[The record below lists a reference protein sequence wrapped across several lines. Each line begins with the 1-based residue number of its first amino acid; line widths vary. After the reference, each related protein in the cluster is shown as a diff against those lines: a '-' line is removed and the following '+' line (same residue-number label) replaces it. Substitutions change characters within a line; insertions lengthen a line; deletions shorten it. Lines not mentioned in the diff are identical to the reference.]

1 MRNGSSNRPLL
12 LLLVSAF
19 TLLPVAVAAQQV
31 ATGTRGMVASAHEL
45 ASQAGAEI
53 LATGGNAVDAA
64 VATAFAITVVEP
76 NASSLGGEGYMVLS
90 LADGRDLAIDFR
102 SWAPGRVTLATDAS
116 VMTGPESTCI
126 PGLVAG
132 LTLALAEYGTKTLD
146 EVMAPAIRLARD
158 GFALD
163 PVLFDR
169 LTELY
174 GFTEYGTDPVVGPIY
189 FPDGLVPEIGSTV
202 VNQDLA
208 RSLELIAGEGADA
221 FYRGEIAD
229 AIVRAM
235 GGWFTSADLQR
246 YQAVVR
252 DAIVSE
258 YRGHTIIGTPPNV
271 AGIVVAEALNILD
284 NFDLSETGGWDD
296 PKAIHLVAEAL
307 LLASADRGPFVGDP
321 DFYEV
326 PLAGLLSEEYATERA
341 TLIDPDAAIVPT
353 SQAPVGNPYPFM
365 AVPVGVGEGAGIPM
379 RPAGGPASPFMVHI
393 GEAESPSTTHISVL
407 DEAGNSVGITQ
418 TISSFWGSQ
427 DMIPGYGFF
436 MNNEFHNFNSYN
448 PDRPDDVNVVGP
460 YKRPR
465 TVVAPTIV
473 RNSLGEVFL
482 VLGTPGAGQI
492 PSTTV
497 ETIVNVIDFGMSLED
512 AIRAPKFTSRVGYD
526 VLHVEGGYPA
536 ATIAALEAL
545 GHQVDA
551 NHGEL
556 DYFFGGI
563 NAIIVEDG
571 LMTGVGSF
579 RRTGGAAGGR

>member
-1 MRNGSSNRPLL
+1 MRKGLSNRLPT
-12 LLLVSAF
+12 LLLVSVFAI
-19 TLLPVAVAAQQV
+19 LPVTAAAQDV
-31 ATGTRGMVASAHEL
+31 ATGTKGMVASAHEL

-53 LATGGNAVDAA
+53 LAAGGNAVDAA

-90 LADGRDLAIDFR
+90 LADGRNLAIDFR
-102 SWAPGRVTLATDAS
+102 SWAPGHVTLSTEAS
-116 VMTGPESTCI
+116 AMTGPEATCI

-132 LTLALAEYGTKTLD
+132 LTLALGKYGTKPLD

-158 GFALD
+158 GFPLD
-163 PVLFDR
+163 AVLFDR

-174 GFTEYGTDPVVGPIY
+174 GFTDYGTDPVIGPIY
-189 FPDGLVPEIGSTV
+189 FPDGLVPEIGSSV
-202 VNQDLA
+202 VNEDLA
-208 RSLELIAGEGADA
+208 QALELVAHEGPNA
-221 FYRGEIAD
+221 FYRGELGN
-229 AIVRAM
+229 AIVEAM

-258 YRGHTIIGTPPNV
+258 YRGHTVIGTPPNV

-284 NFDLSETGGWDD
+284 NFDLSYTGGWDD
-296 PKAIHLVAEAL
+296 PTAIHLMAEAL
-307 LLASADRGPFVGDP
+307 LLASADRGPYVGDP
-321 DFYEV
+321 DFYDV

-341 TLIDPDAAIVPT
+341 TLIDPGAGMVPT
-353 SQAPVGNPYPFM
+353 SATPVGNPYPFM
-365 AVPVGVGEGAGIPM
+365 AAPVGVGGGAEAPST
-379 RPAGGPASPFMVHI
+379 AHI
-393 GEAESPSTTHISVL
+393 SGAESPSTTHISVL
-407 DEAGNSVGITQ
+407 DEAGNAVGITQ

-436 MNNEFHNFNSYN
+436 MNNEFHNFNSHN

-473 RNSLGEVFL
+473 RNPEGEVFL
-482 VLGTPGAGQI
+482 VLGTPGAGRI

-512 AIRAPKFTSRVGYD
+512 AIKAPKFTSRITYAE
-526 VLHVEGGYPA
+526 LLLEGGYPDE
-536 ATIAALEAL
+536 TIAALEVL
-545 GHQVDA
+545 GHTVDA
-551 NHGEL
+551 TRGVL

-563 NAIIVEDG
+563 NAIIVQDG

-579 RRTGGAAGGR
+579 RRAGGAAGGK

>member
-1 MRNGSSNRPLL
+1 MRKGVCNRLLTLL
-12 LLLVSAF
+12 LIGVFAF
-19 TLLPVAVAAQQV
+19 LPVAVGAQQV
-31 ATGTRGMVASAHEL
+31 ATGTKGMVASAHEL

-53 LATGGNAVDAA
+53 LAAGGNAVDAA

-102 SWAPGRVTLATDAS
+102 SWAPGHVTLATDAS
-116 VMTGPESTCI
+116 VMTGPGSTCI

-132 LTLALAEYGTKTLD
+132 LTLALEEYGTKPLD

-158 GFALD
+158 GFPLD
-163 PVLFDR
+163 AVLFDR

-174 GFTEYGTDPVVGPIY
+174 GFTDYGTDPVIGPIY
-189 FPDGLVPEIGSTV
+189 FPDGLVPEIGSPV
-202 VNQDLA
+202 VNEDLA
-208 RSLELIAGEGADA
+208 QALELIAEEGADA
-221 FYRGEIAD
+221 FYRGELAD
-229 AIVRAM
+229 AIVDAM
-235 GGWFTSADLQR
+235 DGWFTSADLQR

-252 DAIVSE
+252 DAVVSE
-258 YRGHTIIGTPPNV
+258 YRGYTVIGTPPNV
-271 AGIVVAEALNILD
+271 AGVVVAEALNILD

-296 PKAIHLVAEAL
+296 PKAIHLMAEAL
-307 LLASADRGPFVGDP
+307 LLASADREPYVGDP

-326 PLAGLLSEEYATERA
+326 PLAGLVSEDYATERA
-341 TLIDPDAAIVPT
+341 ALVDPGAAMVPT
-353 SQAPVGNPYPFM
+353 RATPAGNPYPFM
-365 AVPVGVGEGAGIPM
+365 AVPVGVGGVAE
-379 RPAGGPASPFMVHI
+379 SPSTTHLSV
-393 GEAESPSTTHISVL
+393 AESPSTTHISVL
-407 DEAGNSVGITQ
+407 DEAGNAVGVTQ
-418 TISSFWGSQ
+418 TVSSFWGSQ

-448 PDRPDDVNVVGP
+448 PDRPDDVNVLAP

-473 RNSLGEVFL
+473 RNPQGEVYL
-482 VLGTPGAGQI
+482 VLGTPGAGRI

-512 AIRAPKFTSRVGYD
+512 AIRAPKFTSRITYAE
-526 VLHVEGGYPA
+526 LLLEGGYPEE
-536 ATIAALEAL
+536 TIAALETL
-545 GHQVDA
+545 GHTVDRSY
-551 NHGEL
+551 GPL

-579 RRTGGAAGGR
+579 RRAGGAAGGR

>member
-1 MRNGSSNRPLL
+1 MRKGLSNRLL
-12 LLLVSAF
+12 TILLISVF
-19 TLLPVAVAAQQV
+19 VLLPVAVASQQV
-31 ATGTRGMVASAHEL
+31 ATGTKGMVASAHEL
-45 ASQAGAEI
+45 ASLAGAEI
-53 LATGGNAVDAA
+53 LAAGGNAVDAA

-102 SWAPGRVTLATDAS
+102 SWAPGHVTLATDAS
-116 VMTGPESTCI
+116 AMTGPESTCI

-132 LTLALAEYGTKTLD
+132 LTLALEEFGTKPLN

-158 GFALD
+158 GFPLD
-163 PVLFDR
+163 AVLFDR

-174 GFTEYGTDPVVGPIY
+174 GYTDYGTDPLIGPIY

-202 VNQDLA
+202 VNEDLA
-208 RSLELIAGEGADA
+208 QAMELIAEEGADA
-221 FYRGEIAD
+221 FYRGELAG
-229 AIVRAM
+229 AIVEAM

-258 YRGHTIIGTPPNV
+258 YRGHTVIGTPPNV

-296 PKAIHLVAEAL
+296 PKAIHLMAEAL
-307 LLASADRGPFVGDP
+307 LLASADRDPYVGDP
-321 DFYEV
+321 DFYDV
-326 PLAGLLSEEYATERA
+326 PLAGLASEDYAAERA
-341 TLIDPDAAIVPT
+341 ALIDPGAAMVPT
-353 SQAPVGNPYPFM
+353 RATPAGNPYPFM
-365 AVPVGVGEGAGIPM
+365 ALPVGVGDGAQ
-379 RPAGGPASPFMVHI
+379 SPSTTHI
-393 GEAESPSTTHISVL
+393 GVAESPSTTHISVL
-407 DEAGNSVGITQ
+407 DKAGNAVGITQ
-418 TISSFWGSQ
+418 TVSSFWGSQ

-473 RNSLGEVFL
+473 RDPEGEVFL
-482 VLGTPGAGQI
+482 VLGTPGAGRI

-497 ETIVNVIDFGMSLED
+497 ETLVNVIDFGMSLEN
-512 AIRAPKFTSRVGYD
+512 AIRAPKFTSRITYAE
-526 VLHVEGGYPA
+526 LLLEGGYPDE
-536 ATIAALEAL
+536 TIAALEAL
-545 GHQVDA
+545 GHTVDKT
-551 NHGEL
+551 HGAL

-571 LMTGVGSF
+571 MMTGVGSF
-579 RRTGGAAGGR
+579 RRAGGAAGGR

>member
-1 MRNGSSNRPLL
+1 MRKSSCGRLL
-12 LLLVSAF
+12 TLLLVPVFA
-19 TLLPVAVAAQQV
+19 LLPGAVGAQQV
-31 ATGTRGMVASAHEL
+31 ATGTKGMVASAHEL
-45 ASQAGAEI
+45 ASRAGAEI
-53 LATGGNAVDAA
+53 LAAGGNAVDAA

-76 NASSLGGEGYMVLS
+76 NASSLGGEGYLVMS

-102 SWAPGRVTLATDAS
+102 SWAPGHVTLATDAS
-116 VMTGPESTCI
+116 AMTGPESTCI

-132 LTLALAEYGTKTLD
+132 LTLALEEYGTKPLH
-146 EVMAPAIRLARD
+146 EVMAPAIRLARE
-158 GFALD
+158 GFSLD
-163 PVLFDR
+163 AVLFDR

-202 VNQDLA
+202 VNEDLA
-208 RSLELIAGEGADA
+208 QALELIAREGADA
-221 FYRGEIAD
+221 FYRGELAD
-229 AIVRAM
+229 AIVGAM
-235 GGWFTSADLQR
+235 DGWFTSADMQR

-252 DAIVSE
+252 EAIVSE
-258 YRGHTIIGTPPNV
+258 YRGHTVIGTPPNV

-296 PKAIHLVAEAL
+296 PEAVHLMAQAL
-307 LLASADRGPFVGDP
+307 LLASADRGPYVGDP
-321 DFYEV
+321 DFYDV
-326 PLAGLLSEEYATERA
+326 PLAGLLSEDYAAERA
-341 TLIDPDAAIVPT
+341 ALIDRGAAIVPT
-353 SQAPVGNPYPFM
+353 SATPVGNPYPFM
-365 AVPVGVGEGAGIPM
+365 AAPVGVGGRADFLSIPDL
-379 RPAGGPASPFMVHI
+379 GN
-393 GEAESPSTTHISVL
+393 AESPSTTHISVL
-407 DEAGNSVGITQ
+407 DKDGNAVGVTQ

-448 PDRPDDVNVVGP
+448 PDRPDDVNVLAP

-465 TVVAPTIV
+465 TVLAPTIV
-473 RNSLGEVFL
+473 RNQEGRVVL
-482 VLGTPGAGQI
+482 VLGTPGAGRI

-512 AIRAPKFTSRVGYD
+512 AIRAPKFTSRVGYS
-526 VLHVEGGYPA
+526 VLHMEGGYSA
-536 ATIAALEAL
+536 ETISALERL
-545 GHQVDA
+545 GHTVDA

-563 NAIIVEDG
+563 NAIIVEDS

-579 RRTGGAAGGR
+579 RRAGGAAGGK

>member
-1 MRNGSSNRPLL
+1 MRKSTCGRLL
-12 LLLVSAF
+12 TLLLVSVLL
-19 TLLPVAVAAQQV
+19 LLPGAVGAQQV
-31 ATGTRGMVASAHEL
+31 ATGTKGMVASAHEL
-45 ASQAGAEI
+45 ASRAGAEI
-53 LATGGNAVDAA
+53 LAAGGNAVDAA

-76 NASSLGGEGYMVLS
+76 NASSLGGEGYLVMS

-116 VMTGPESTCI
+116 AMTGPESTCI

-132 LTLALAEYGTKTLD
+132 LTLALGEYGTKPLH
-146 EVMAPAIRLARD
+146 EVMAPAIRLARE
-158 GFALD
+158 GFPLD
-163 PVLFDR
+163 AVLFDR

-202 VNQDLA
+202 VNEDLA
-208 RSLELIAGEGADA
+208 QALELIAQEGADA
-221 FYRGEIAD
+221 FYRGKLAD
-229 AIVRAM
+229 AIVEAM
-235 GGWFTSADLQR
+235 DGWFTSADLQR

-252 DAIVSE
+252 EAIVSE
-258 YRGHTIIGTPPNV
+258 YRGHTVIGTPPNV

-296 PKAIHLVAEAL
+296 PDAIHLMAEAL
-307 LLASADRGPFVGDP
+307 LLASADRGPYVGDP
-321 DFYEV
+321 DFYDV
-326 PLAGLLSEEYATERA
+326 PLAGLLSEDYAAERA
-341 TLIDPDAAIVPT
+341 ALIDPGAAIVPT
-353 SQAPVGNPYPFM
+353 SATPVGNPYPFM
-365 AVPVGVGEGAGIPM
+365 AVPVGTIEGP
-379 RPAGGPASPFMVHI
+379 
-393 GEAESPSTTHISVL
+393 ESPSTTHISVL
-407 DEAGNSVGITQ
+407 DEAGNAVGITQ

-427 DMIPGYGFF
+427 DMIPGFGFF

-448 PDRPDDVNVVGP
+448 PDRPDDVNVLAP

-465 TVVAPTIV
+465 TVLAPTIV
-473 RNSLGEVFL
+473 RNQEGRVVL
-482 VLGTPGAGQI
+482 VLGTPGAGRI

-512 AIRAPKFTSRVGYD
+512 AIRAPKFTSRVGYAE
-526 VLHVEGGYPA
+526 LHVEGGYPEE
-536 ATIAALEAL
+536 TIAALKAL
-545 GHQVDA
+545 GHTVDA

-563 NAIIVEDG
+563 NAIIVEDS

-579 RRTGGAAGGR
+579 RRAGGAAGGR